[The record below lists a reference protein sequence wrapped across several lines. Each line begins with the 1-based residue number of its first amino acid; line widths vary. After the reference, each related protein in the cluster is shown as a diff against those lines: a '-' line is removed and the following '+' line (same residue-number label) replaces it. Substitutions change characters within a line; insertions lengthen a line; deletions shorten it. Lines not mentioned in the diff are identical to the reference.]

1 METSRRWNV
10 REPMM
15 NQNEKSETAAPEAG
29 PSARI
34 IQLPGQPYAMPDVL
48 EAELGEILAYWEG
61 LKRHDNNI
69 PFWDDVQLTALREYS
84 DMLMMIDVFEKPE
97 RFRFGV
103 IGRAIIE
110 RYGREIESHFV
121 DEVARKAPFE
131 YLLSQASATLQAGKP
146 TFYHH
151 VAMNAHAPDPSKSY
165 LRLLLPLWG
174 EGHIAMLMGAVVFAA

>member
-1 METSRRWNV
+1 MS
-10 REPMM
+10 
-15 NQNEKSETAAPEAG
+15 QNEKPETGGSQTGEVP
-29 PSARI
+29 RVV
-34 IQLPGQPYAMPDVL
+34 QMPGTPYAMPEAL
-48 EAELGEILAYWEG
+48 EQELGEILAYWNE
-61 LKRHDNNI
+61 LKRRQNDI

-84 DMLMMIDVFEKPE
+84 DILMMIDVFEKPE

-103 IGRAIIE
+103 MGRAIVD

-121 DEVARKAPFE
+121 DEVARKAPFD
-131 YLLSQASATLQAGKP
+131 YLLSQASATVQSGKP

-174 EGHIAMLMGAVVFAA
+174 EGHIAMLMGAVVFAD

>member
-1 METSRRWNV
+1 MS
-10 REPMM
+10 
-15 NQNEKSETAAPEAG
+15 QNEKSEAGIRKSGEAP
-29 PSARI
+29 RVTTI
-34 IQLPGQPYAMPDVL
+34 PGRPYAMPEAL
-48 EAELGEILAYWEG
+48 EQELGDILAYWDG
-61 LKRHDNNI
+61 LKRRQNNI

-84 DMLMMIDVFEKPE
+84 DIIMMIDVFEKPE

-103 IGRAIIE
+103 MGRAIVE

-131 YLLSQASATLQAGKP
+131 YLLSQASATVQSGKP

-174 EGHIAMLMGAVVFAA
+174 EGHIAMLMGAVIFAD